1 VTNFLH
7 QLHVAAL
14 AAGVAVIVL
23 AVSGCATPPEP
34 PPVRQAAPAGF
45 DTLEREYRDA
55 ANRGESVYRLNRDE
69 SMVRIL
75 AFRAGPL
82 ARLGHDHAVVNR
94 RISGFARGLA
104 GNAMQADLHLDVME
118 LIVDDPQVR
127 AAAGME
133 SEPTAEDIKG
143 TRRNMLASL
152 EADLYPAVLLHV
164 TVPPLDVPA
173 LGVDLVATVVL
184 TLHGMTRSL
193 AVPVHVVTDGGGFRV
208 TGAFDVRQTDFGITP
223 FSVFGGA
230 LSVRDEL
237 ELTFDLVF
245 TEF

>member
-1 VTNFLH
+1 MTNFLH
-7 QLHVAAL
+7 QSHVAAL
-14 AAGVAVIVL
+14 VLGVAVIVL
-23 AVSGCATPPEP
+23 ALSGCVTQPEP
-34 PPVRQAAPAGF
+34 PPVPQAAPVGF
-45 DTLEREYRDA
+45 DALEREYRDA
-55 ANRGESVYRLNRDE
+55 ASRGESVYRINREE

-82 ARLGHDHAVVNR
+82 ARLGHDHAVISHQ
-94 RISGFARGLA
+94 ISGFARVLA

-118 LIVDDPQVR
+118 LIVDDPQAR

-143 TRRNMLASL
+143 TRRNMLSSL
-152 EADLYPAVLLHV
+152 DADRYPTVLLHV
-164 TVPPLDVPA
+164 AVPSLDFPA
-173 LGVDLVATVVL
+173 TGADVIATVEL
-184 TLHGMTRSL
+184 TLHGVTRPL

-237 ELTFDLVF
+237 ELTFELVF